1 LTKRRQALYLLG
13 AGKVFKFLNSL
24 KYCEYRSTRYVK
36 YLCNYHFVW
45 IPKYRRD
52 VLVDEIAKNIKELLK
67 TITQELG
74 YEIISLE
81 VMPDHIHLLVNC
93 PPRYSPSYL
102 SKEDPREV
110 MKKIAVALENLNVI
124 FVHIEPNELIEIYNV
139 SRKFNL
145 DFEDSIHFY
154 CALKNN
160 CEIISNDADMERIG
174 ARF

>member
-1 LTKRRQALYLLG
+1 LFNTT
-13 AGKVFKFLNSL
+13 
-24 KYCEYRSTRYVK
+24 E
-36 YLCNYHFVW
+36 
-45 IPKYRRD
+45 
-52 VLVDEIAKNIKELLK
+52 EIYTSE
-67 TITQELG
+67 ITFYQL
-74 YEIISLE
+74 II
-81 VMPDHIHLLVNC
+81 II
-93 PPRYSPSYL
+93 SYL

-174 ARF
+174 ARSRDIKSF

>member
-1 LTKRRQALYLLG
+1 M
-13 AGKVFKFLNSL
+13 SL
-24 KYCEYRSTRYVK
+24 
-36 YLCNYHFVW
+36 
-45 IPKYRRD
+45 I
-52 VLVDEIAKNIKELLK
+52 
-67 TITQELG
+67 
-74 YEIISLE
+74 
-81 VMPDHIHLLVNC
+81 
-93 PPRYSPSYL
+93 L

-110 MKKIAVALENLNVI
+110 MKKVAVALENLNVI

-139 SRKFNL
+139 SRKLDL